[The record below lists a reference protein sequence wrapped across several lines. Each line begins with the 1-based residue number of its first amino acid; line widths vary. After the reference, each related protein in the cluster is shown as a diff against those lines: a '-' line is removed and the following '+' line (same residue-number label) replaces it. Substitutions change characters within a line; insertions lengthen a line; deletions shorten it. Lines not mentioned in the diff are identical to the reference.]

1 MASSRVFW
9 LSFLVLG
16 ITNLLHAAI
25 RLRSSEMNS
34 SILAMGIGG
43 LGLLVVAGYAVLQP
57 DAVQGPDS
65 DSPVTY
71 VAVLAAVLTVVGFA
85 LTL

>member
-1 MASSRVFW
+1 MASLRVFW
-9 LSFLVLG
+9 LSFGVIGL
-16 ITNLLHAAI
+16 TNVVHAALQ
-25 RLRSSEMNS
+25 LRSSEMNP

-57 DAVQGPDS
+57 DEVQGPDS